1 MQNKL
6 SKSNKL
12 YSVEF
17 VRFIFSVVIIYFHMM
32 RGYISNYAG
41 GIPLYEKLKAGAA
54 YAGAPVECFFIISGY
69 FLFKSFQRKPN
80 MQVKEFAYNKFA
92 RLWPVMASFLVIGLV
107 FYNFDKAD
115 CFYHSLFLQA
125 AGVTTHVTG
134 IPWYVS
140 PLFWT
145 MIFFFA
151 LYKNVKDKNKF
162 NLALGIMV
170 YFSYVIVINESSE
183 IFNRDNVFG
192 VFSLSV
198 LRAVA
203 GCGLGY
209 LIAACEESIRN
220 LDYIKNFN
228 PNKFIR
234 VLIFAAVS
242 VVEII
247 TFYLM
252 IRHFI
257 NAEKTVKQVFYLV
270 LIFVIFF
277 VCLISRKG
285 IFTLLFNNKLF
296 GFFGKYSYSIYMMQL
311 IAFYILQKFFWRD
324 NPYVHDHF
332 MRTLIISIAF
342 SVLFG
347 VITYYV
353 IEKPSYM
360 LLNKFGKKLFA
371 EKKE

>member
-1 MQNKL
+1 MLNKT

-17 VRFIFSVVIIYFHMM
+17 LRFIFSVVIIYFHIL
-32 RGYISNYAG
+32 RGYIKNYAV
-41 GIPLYEKLKAGAA
+41 GIPIYDKLAAGAA

-69 FLFKSFQRKPN
+69 FLFKSFQRKPD
-80 MQVKEFAYNKFA
+80 MQIKEFAYNKFA
-92 RLWPVMASFLVIGLV
+92 RLWPVVAAFLVIEIV
-107 FYNFDKAD
+107 FFNFNKAD
-115 CFYHSLFLQA
+115 GFYHSLFLQA
-125 AGVTTHVTG
+125 AGVTTYVTG

-145 MIFFFA
+145 MIFLFA

-183 IFNRDNVFG
+183 IFNRDNLYG
-192 VFSLSV
+192 IFSLSV

-209 LIAACEESIRN
+209 LIAACEKSIRN

-228 PNKFIR
+228 QSKLR
-234 VLIFAAVS
+234 QAAAFVVVS
-242 VVEII
+242 AVEII

-252 IRHFI
+252 IRHFV

-277 VCLISRKG
+277 VCLISKKG

-296 GFFGKYSYSIYMMQL
+296 GFLGKYSYSIYMMQL
-311 IAFYILQKFFWRD
+311 IPINIMQKTFWQ
-324 NPYVHDHF
+324 NKAYMQDHF
-332 MRTLIISIAF
+332 LRTLVISIAF
-342 SVLFG
+342 SVVFG
-347 VITYYV
+347 IITYYV
-353 IEKPSYM
+353 IEKPSYL

-371 EKKE
+371 KKQ

>member
-1 MQNKL
+1 MADNI

-17 VRFIFSVVIIYFHMM
+17 IRFIFSVVIVYFHILH
-32 RGYISNYAG
+32 GYIRPYAG
-41 GIPLYEKLKAGAA
+41 GVPIFENLAA
-54 YAGAPVECFFIISGY
+54 KSTYAGAPVECFFIISGY
-69 FLFKSFQRKPN
+69 FLFKSFQRRPD

-92 RLWPVMASFLVIGLV
+92 RLWPVVAVYFVIGLA
-107 FYNFDKAD
+107 FFNFNRVD
-115 CFYHSLFLQA
+115 CFYHLLFLQA

-134 IPWYVS
+134 VPWYVS

-145 MIFFFA
+145 MIFMFV

-170 YFSYVIVINESSE
+170 YFSYVIVINDSSTL
-183 IFNRDNVFG
+183 FYRDNVFG
-192 VFSLSV
+192 IFSLSV

-209 LIAACEESIRN
+209 LIAACEESVRN

-228 PNKFIR
+228 PNKF
-234 VLIFAAVS
+234 VKAFIFIAVS
-242 VVEII
+242 AVEII

-252 IRHFI
+252 MRHFLDSE
-257 NAEKTVKQVFYLV
+257 NSVDQAFYLV

-296 GFFGKYSYSIYMMQL
+296 GFAGKYSYSVYMMQM
-311 IAFYILQKFFWRD
+311 IAIYTLQKVFWNHTD
-324 NPYVHDHF
+324 YVHNHF
-332 MRTLIISIAF
+332 MRTLVISIAA
-342 SVLFG
+342 SVALG
-347 VITYYV
+347 IVTYYV
-353 IEKPSYM
+353 VEKPSYL
-360 LLNKFGKKLFA
+360 LLNKFGKKLF
-371 EKKE
+371 EKKN